1 MRCGTFRA
9 DFTRW
14 ASATFDAGAWDSAAA
29 RSRCVAAFLISAAER
44 GPTSQAAH
52 VPLSTAAR
60 MVLATILFGGGAFTR
75 RTAYIVCVC
84 ARA

>member
-1 MRCGTFRA
+1 MGERDLR
-9 DFTRW
+9 R
-14 ASATFDAGAWDSAAA
+14 
-29 RSRCVAAFLISAAER
+29 RSMGQRRSPLEVRVVAFLISAAER